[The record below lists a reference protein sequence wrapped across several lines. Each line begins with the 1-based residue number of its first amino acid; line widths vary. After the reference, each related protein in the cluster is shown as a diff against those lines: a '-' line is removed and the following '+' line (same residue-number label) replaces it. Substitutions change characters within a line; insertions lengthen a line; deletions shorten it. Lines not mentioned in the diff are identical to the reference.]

1 MSESRCD
8 PESELRELHAQML
21 KALDEAAVLR
31 SDRSPEV
38 AAKWVKKIGAAATA
52 LAKANVIVG
61 MCSVEQRDAHLKLV
75 ARTLALLQAAVEGHR
90 NSLDLGNFAIV
101 LAWEEFGRKWGAG
114 R

>member
-8 PESELRELHAQML
+8 LEGELRELHAQMR
-21 KALDEAAVLR
+21 KALDSAAALR

-38 AAKWVKKIGAAATA
+38 AAQWVKLISSASTA

-75 ARTLALLQAAVEGHR
+75 ARTLALLEAAVEGHR
-90 NSLDLGNFAIV
+90 DSLESGEWALG
-101 LAWEEFGRKWGAG
+101 R
-114 R
+114 